1 MDDETAEIELLEQ
14 NLNKTRQISQRMTSI
29 LSSFDAR
36 LVKLEKSILPLY
48 NSSQILTR
56 RAKNIE
62 SALNKIDEIHAYQE
76 GIAAEEALVLRGPQ
90 PGQLQAYIEIVT
102 RMNQTIAFGSMDL
115 GAGETA
121 RLVETGAKKLMQLYT
136 KLVAEASSGTPI
148 NGPDFEP
155 MPFPPDIL
163 GTLHSLVAFLRT
175 LPLPPTHPTH
185 PAAPA
190 IQAALKE
197 AQKGYGD
204 MRGAWG
210 KKCLEV
216 YGKRVVERAG
226 TIDGVATAREF
237 AKYIDN
243 IMSIADA
250 EYALLLTLA
259 PLTAPASINS
269 TYTTLLNPLCSL
281 FSSTLSSLSSL
292 IKRDLTKNTPMAL
305 SLYSCLNAVQEQWE
319 ETMVRRAGR
328 RENELKDGMQAM
340 KATCQRSFPELLAD
354 IKLAAGSS
362 RGELSTGIIDTTMS
376 TVEYIERLPD
386 VREPVC
392 AMLLSLGDGNWKMG
406 EGAQVAK
413 TARQDI
419 DENTI
424 LQHFTFDLVNMTL
437 NTLQAL
443 ANSNRRPAFGSIF
456 LLNNVSYLITRLLT
470 RPSSPTSPGLLSK
483 PAQDILKS
491 NFRTAKAAY
500 FDSNFSPMLQTL
512 TDDGNKSK
520 SAIKEKFTRFFDLF
534 DETTE
539 RHQLARVLHDD
550 EEARAQVSEE
560 AVKLVVPSLQKFI
573 QKNLGK
579 EFSKSE
585 FTDIKMSAEEV
596 EALIKSFYLDGMP
609 PPAERETNNLLI
621 QAGWSR

>member
-1 MDDETAEIELLEQ
+1 
-14 NLNKTRQISQRMTSI
+14 MTSI

-90 PGQLQAYIEIVT
+90 PGQLQEYIEIVT
-102 RMNQTIAFGSMDL
+102 RMNQTIAFGSMEI
-115 GAGETA
+115 GAVETQA
-121 RLVETGAKKLMQLYT
+121 RLVETGAKKLVQLYT

-155 MPFPPDIL
+155 MPFPPSIL
-163 GTLHSLVAFLRT
+163 KTLHSLVAFLRT
-175 LPLPPTHPTH
+175 LPLPLTHPTH

-190 IQAALKE
+190 IQSALKE

-204 MRGAWG
+204 MRGAWS

-226 TIDGVATAREF
+226 TLNGVATGREF
-237 AKYIDN
+237 ATFMDN
-243 IMSIADA
+243 IMNVTDA

-305 SLYSCLNAVQEQWE
+305 SLFSCMGAAQDRWE

-328 RENELKDGMQAM
+328 RENELKDGLQSMR
-340 KATCQRSFPELLAD
+340 ATCQRSFPELLAD

-362 RGELSTGIIDTTMS
+362 RGELSTGVIDTTLS
-376 TVEYIERLPD
+376 TVDYIERMPD

-406 EGAQVAK
+406 EGATVAK
-413 TARQDI
+413 AARQDI

-424 LQHFTFDLVNMTL
+424 LHHFTYDLVSMTL

-456 LLNNVSYLITRLLT
+456 LLNNVSYLVTRFITH
-470 RPSSPTSPGLLSK
+470 PTSPALSGFLSK
-483 PAQDILKS
+483 PTQDMLKS

-512 TDDGNKSK
+512 TDDANKSK
-520 SAIKEKFTRFFDLF
+520 SAIKDKFTRFFDLF

-550 EEARAQVSEE
+550 EEARMQISEE

-579 EFSKSE
+579 EFSKNPKKY
-585 FTDIKMSAEEV
+585 IKMSAEEV
-596 EALIKSFYLDGMP
+596 EALIKSFYLARDGMP

>member
-1 MDDETAEIELLEQ
+1 
-14 NLNKTRQISQRMTSI
+14 
-29 LSSFDAR
+29 
-36 LVKLEKSILPLY
+36 
-48 NSSQILTR
+48 
-56 RAKNIE
+56 
-62 SALNKIDEIHAYQE
+62 
-76 GIAAEEALVLRGPQ
+76 
-90 PGQLQAYIEIVT
+90 
-102 RMNQTIAFGSMDL
+102 
-115 GAGETA
+115 
-121 RLVETGAKKLMQLYT
+121 
-136 KLVAEASSGTPI
+136 
-148 NGPDFEP
+148 
-155 MPFPPDIL
+155 
-163 GTLHSLVAFLRT
+163 
-175 LPLPPTHPTH
+175 
-185 PAAPA
+185 
-190 IQAALKE
+190 
-197 AQKGYGD
+197 
-204 MRGAWG
+204 
-210 KKCLEV
+210 
-216 YGKRVVERAG
+216 VVERAG

-243 IMSIADA
+243 IMSVADA

-259 PLTAPASINS
+259 PLTTPASINS
-269 TYTTLLNPLCSL
+269 TYTSLLNPLGSL

-328 RENELKDGMQAM
+328 RENELKDGMQTM

-456 LLNNVSYLITRLLT
+456 LLNNVSYLLTRLLT
-470 RPSSPTSPGLLSK
+470 RPSSSTSLALLSK

-550 EEARAQVSEE
+550 EEARMQVSEE

-579 EFSKSE
+579 EFSKNPKKY
-585 FTDIKMSAEEV
+585 IKMSAEEV
-596 EALIKSFYLDGMP
+596 EALIKSFYLARDGMP